1 MPLPR
6 TLPGSDH
13 ATERRLLEAA
23 AQVFADRGFEHATVR
38 EVCRRAGA
46 NVAAVN
52 YHFESKERLYLET
65 IRAAMRLCHGTD
77 TAAFLEFAAR
87 PGLSKEERLLGLVR
101 RFAMNLLGEHPEW
114 HTRLIFQE
122 MNRPTQATAVIVE
135 EFLSPALP
143 GDARGD
149 RAVPRRD
156 ADDET
161 LALHVMSLT
170 GQVLYHRVAAPVALR
185 LLGRDAYDAP
195 LVARVAEHIAG
206 FTLAALEAGGAAP
219 ALRREAAR
227 GSARARGP
235 GR

>member
-135 EFLSPALP
+135 EFLSP
-143 GDARGD
+143 RF
-149 RAVPRRD
+149 RAMREVIAPFLGD